1 MISLFDVPHR
11 TVRAALDTG
20 APVFLAV
27 NPVEYHG
34 PHLPLHCDALISQG
48 MSKELHAKLAEK
60 HPDWP
65 FIVGA
70 NIEMGVEPCPG
81 PGTRAVPY
89 GVVKEVVVD
98 ACKALADIGAKRVI
112 LMTFHGA
119 PLHNLALEAGVRY
132 LKTRGV
138 EALAPLHVVLRQ
150 ILEFLPDENGKEH
163 EDPPW
168 LDLVAPA
175 YANIADEAERREMM
189 RNIGTDFHAGFFE
202 TSVCLHYA
210 PESVSKNLKT
220 IPPCPPFGKDAR
232 LAFASRMAKA
242 IGATKL
248 ARELEFGALGM
259 GWYLLRPFPGYTGK
273 PHHAN
278 KESGAYF
285 ARFMIDRYFEAAE
298 AVFTKTAPSP
308 EPIMSWVATASFGG
322 RAGGVHVPLEAIG
335 GVD

>member
-48 MSKELHAKLAEK
+48 MAEELHAALGQK
-60 HPDWP
+60 HPEWP

-89 GVVKEVVVD
+89 AMVKKVVVD
-98 ACKALADIGAKRVI
+98 ACKALADLGAKRVV

-138 EALAPLHVVLRQ
+138 QALAPLHVVLRQ
-150 ILEFLPDENGKEH
+150 ILELLPDPEPEK
-163 EDPPW
+163 DPPW
-168 LDLVAPA
+168 FELIAPA
-175 YANIADEAERREMM
+175 YAGIADATERRAMM
-189 RNIGTDFHAGFFE
+189 LNIGADFHAGFFE

-210 PESVSKNLKT
+210 PHAVSKDLAS
-220 IPPCPPFGKDAR
+220 IPPCPPFGKDPR
-232 LAFASRMAKA
+232 LALASRIARAVGAK
-242 IGATKL
+242 KL
-248 ARELEFGALGM
+248 ARELEFGAIGM
-259 GWYLLRPFPGYTGK
+259 GWYQLRPFPGYTGK

-278 KESGAYF
+278 ATSGAFF
-285 ARFMIDRYFEAAE
+285 ARFMIERYLEAAE
-298 AVFTKTAPSP
+298 AVFDQTAPAP
-308 EPIMSWVATASFGG
+308 EPIMSWIGTASLGG
-322 RAGGVHVPLEAIG
+322 RAGGVHVPLESVRRA
-335 GVD
+335 D